1 MFLGTGVILL
11 SVILGIEAQRSVS
24 QKKASWTKSKGKS
37 VIFDCE
43 ATGLSSGDYVH
54 WYQKKEGEPFKRVL
68 YISYNA
74 GSTTKDNDHPQNAD
88 FSVFL
93 MIEAQSV
100 SQKKASWTKSKGKSV
115 IFDCEAT
122 GLSSGN
128 YVHWYQKK
136 EGEPFK
142 RVLYISYDTGS
153 TTKDND
159 HPQNADFSGEKSGNA
174 YKLKIST

>member
-1 MFLGTGVILL
+1 MHKFPVYNYSNSSSGCIDYPKSTECTKLAVKEKMFLGTGVILL
-11 SVILGIEAQRSVS
+11 SVILGIEAQRRVS

-68 YISYNA
+68 YIS
-74 GSTTKDNDHPQNAD
+74 
-88 FSVFL
+88 
-93 MIEAQSV
+93 
-100 SQKKASWTKSKGKSV
+100 
-115 IFDCEAT
+115 
-122 GLSSGN
+122 SG
-128 YVHWYQKK
+128 
-136 EGEPFK
+136 
-142 RVLYISYDTGS
+142 TGS

-174 YKLKIST
+174 YKLKISNIKMIHAGTYY